1 MQSVRRQI
9 KRGNAV
15 IAFNNVTKSAEIIQK
30 KGTDSNIWI
39 YALKNRISESEEVY
53 IDSITLPLSQND
65 IVNSNKMNIYKRPKS
80 KFKV

>member
-15 IAFNNVTKSAEIIQK
+15 IAFNNVTKSAEIISK